1 MALAILEPTL
11 SCGGGVVVG
20 DGNSILVLVKC
31 CGWKSKESAEQGTE
45 GHLDVGWEN
54 GPC

>member
-11 SCGGGVVVG
+11 DCEGGG
-20 DGNSILVLVKC
+20 DGSSILVLVKC
-31 CGWKSKESAEQGTE
+31 CGWQSKESAEQGTE